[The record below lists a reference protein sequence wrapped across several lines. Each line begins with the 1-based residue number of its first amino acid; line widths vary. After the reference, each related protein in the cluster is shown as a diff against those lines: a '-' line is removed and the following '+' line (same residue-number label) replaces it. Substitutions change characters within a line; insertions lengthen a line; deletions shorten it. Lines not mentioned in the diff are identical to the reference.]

1 LRVQLVGLSTIQ
13 KRRPDERAERKG
25 QREGNENETREK
37 ENDACRTRATHLMD
51 LNDEDKDGG
60 VGILVGVP
68 IPDELVLEA
77 DLGLCK
83 TCSRARGEATF
94 LQTTMSVRTV
104 GVLTGDFGEV
114 EEDLGVG
121 TIMKSLSLYDS

>member
-1 LRVQLVGLSTIQ
+1 
-13 KRRPDERAERKG
+13 
-25 QREGNENETREK
+25 
-37 ENDACRTRATHLMD
+37 MD